1 MGRASGRFVQ
11 AASADAISPLLFL
24 RILDLPNRENPA
36 NVSSAYFVD
45 AEEIVSFFDEHGD
58 PEAYVPAGIKYDR
71 ISNDNSNKVGSN
83 RVRVDN
89 VNRETCD
96 LVRTVE
102 PRGCRCQLFFAL
114 REDLGSPDAILFL
127 AEGLIQAV
135 SVSEYALEAELT
147 APLVLQ
153 MRTPQRLYWPRCQW
167 VFGGEECGFPDK
179 CYGFWE
185 RWWKRTSTTYS
196 TIDESAAAAIDRVTQ
211 SIDYSNIN
219 PGGQADY
226 YNGRMLARLVP
237 KYSETYTLTVLT
249 DDGVRVWVNGVLK
262 IDKWLN
268 QSATWTCTFS
278 ATAGVP
284 VNVQIDHY
292 EKDGSE
298 RLRVQWSSASQALE
312 LVGATPGT
320 VLVPESLIGGYTFCG
335 KSFEDCK
342 ARLNSARFG
351 GFPHILKARN
361 PREVWTKV

>member
-24 RILDLPNRENPA
+24 RIIDLPNRENPEA
-36 NVSSAYFVD
+36 LSSAYFVD
-45 AEEIVSFFDEHGD
+45 AEQIISFFDEHGD

-89 VNRETCD
+89 VNREICD

-167 VFGGEECGFPDK
+167 VFGGEECRYWG
-179 CYGFWE
+179 
-185 RWWKRTSTTYS
+185 
-196 TIDESAAAAIDRVTQ
+196 
-211 SIDYSNIN
+211 
-219 PGGQADY
+219 
-226 YNGRMLARLVP
+226 
-237 KYSETYTLTVLT
+237 
-249 DDGVRVWVNGVLK
+249 
-262 IDKWLN
+262 
-268 QSATWTCTFS
+268 
-278 ATAGVP
+278 
-284 VNVQIDHY
+284 
-292 EKDGSE
+292 
-298 RLRVQWSSASQALE
+298 
-312 LVGATPGT
+312 TPGT
-320 VLVPESLIGGYTFCG
+320 TDLSTQANAISGGYESSSYTPAKAFDDSLSSKWSSSQTG
-335 KSFEDCK
+335 SNVSGNAYIGQINLMQKIRKITLKNDDTSDDIVSAVKVQWREGGGAWQDIASFALDAGTSVVNTLFLPDYEAAGTHDIRILADANPSDRWQLFEVEMFGVSEVATACDKGFETCK
-342 ARLNSARFG
+342 AYGNSRNFG